1 MKDSGSREMKQAP
14 MIKEYP
20 YNNQG
25 LKELEEGESRE
36 ESKIISRYPTVYVV
50 NDKKKK
56 KIYSVYVGE
65 TNNIAKRTA
74 QHLHDDPK
82 SREDWRELLES
93 KTAKMYVIGHQH
105 FNKSMTLDIENQ
117 LMLYLSSVENVKA
130 LYNRRSNDQDEYYPV
145 NEVQDIFTQIW
156 TQLHQKNS
164 ELFPAMDVLKDLAIF
179 KASPFHK
186 LTHEQL
192 EAKNLIM
199 ERVNSSLDND
209 EEGQLIM
216 VTGEAGAGKT
226 VLLSNLFYDLVGYKK
241 YGHPLNVHIMVNHD
255 EQVKVYREIS
265 KKLGIDVNLVGKPTS
280 FINKGEK
287 ADVILVDEAHL
298 LWTQGKQSYQGT
310 NQLEDLRKLGK
321 VVVIIFDQHQVLRS
335 QQIVEAAQLQRMV
348 GEALKSDN
356 LIELKNQL
364 RIDANESTIQWVRD
378 LVDHQKVGKLQPD
391 SKYEIKVFDS
401 PKDLENAIQIK
412 NRSDLDSHYANGIS
426 RLVAT
431 FDWTFSTGSKPSD
444 GSLTWDVKIGDWRM
458 PWNNQLKTKQKRSV
472 SYRNLSWAERSETI
486 NEVGSTYTIQG
497 FDLNYAGVIIGPSV
511 KYRDGMIVFDPKAHA
526 NKDANQKR
534 TLQSGEKRSFAE
546 KLIRNE
552 LNVLLTRGVHGLYIY
567 AVDPEL
573 REALKKAMPHSGRFL
588 FIADDV

>member
-1 MKDSGSREMKQAP
+1 
-14 MIKEYP
+14 
-20 YNNQG
+20 
-25 LKELEEGESRE
+25 
-36 ESKIISRYPTVYVV
+36 
-50 NDKKKK
+50 
-56 KIYSVYVGE
+56 
-65 TNNIAKRTA
+65 
-74 QHLHDDPK
+74 
-82 SREDWRELLES
+82 
-93 KTAKMYVIGHQH
+93 MYVIGHQH

-573 REALKKAMPHSGRFL
+573 REALKKAMPH
-588 FIADDV
+588 

>member
-1 MKDSGSREMKQAP
+1 MKNNGSKEMKLDP

-82 SREDWRELLES
+82 SREDWRELSES

-164 ELFPAMDVLKDLAIF
+164 ELFPAMEVLKDLAIF

-335 QQIVEAAQLQRMV
+335 QQIVEAAQLQKMV

-364 RIDANESTIQWVRD
+364 RIDANESTIQWVRN
-378 LVDHQKVGKLQPD
+378 LVDHQKVGKLQSD

-426 RLVAT
+426 RLIAT
-431 FDWTFSTGSKPSD
+431 FDWTFSTGSKPAD
-444 GSLTWDVKIGDWRM
+444 GSPTWDVKIGDWRM

-573 REALKKAMPHSGRFL
+573 REALKKAMPH
-588 FIADDV
+588 

>member
-1 MKDSGSREMKQAP
+1 MKLDP

-82 SREDWRELLES
+82 SREDWRELSES

-117 LMLYLSSVENVKA
+117 LMLYLSSVENVNA

-241 YGHPLNVHIMVNHD
+241 YGHPLNVHIMANHD

-378 LVDHQKVGKLQPD
+378 LVDHQKVGKLQSD

-426 RLVAT
+426 RLIAT
-431 FDWTFSTGSKPSD
+431 FDWTFSTGSKPAD
-444 GSLTWDVKIGDWRM
+444 GSPTWDVKIGDWRM

-573 REALKKAMPHSGRFL
+573 REALKKAMPH
-588 FIADDV
+588 

>member
-1 MKDSGSREMKQAP
+1 MKQAP

-573 REALKKAMPHSGRFL
+573 RLCPYNWCKF
-588 FIADDV
+588 

>member
-1 MKDSGSREMKQAP
+1 MKQAP

-164 ELFPAMDVLKDLAIF
+164 ELFPAMYVLKDLAIF

-573 REALKKAMPHSGRFL
+573 REALKKAMPH
-588 FIADDV
+588 

>member
-1 MKDSGSREMKQAP
+1 MKLAP

-82 SREDWRELLES
+82 SREDWRELSES
-93 KTAKMYVIGHQH
+93 KTAKMYVVGHQH

-241 YGHPLNVHIMVNHD
+241 YGHPLNVHIMVNHN

-265 KKLGIDVNLVGKPTS
+265 KKLGINVNLVGKPTS

-573 REALKKAMPHSGRFL
+573 REALKKAMPH
-588 FIADDV
+588 

>member
-1 MKDSGSREMKQAP
+1 MKLAP

-255 EQVKVYREIS
+255 EQVTVYKQIA
-265 KKLGIDVNLVGKPTS
+265 KKLGILEKYGNVVDKPTT
-280 FINKGEK
+280 FINNHTEDNPV
-287 ADVILVDEAHL
+287 DVVFVDEGHL
-298 LWTQGKQSYQGT
+298 LLTQGKQSYKGKD
-310 NQLEDLRKLGK
+310 QLEDIIKRARVTVVMFDENQILTTEQFREAEELEKYRNKAREEDNYIILHEQLRMQANSAIVDWIDAFTKERILKKIPKADGYDIK
-321 VVVIIFDQHQVLRS
+321 IFNSPEELDLKIKEKAKKKKSSLSRVIATYDWEYSSIHEPKDRWLKYWEV
-335 QQIVEAAQLQRMV
+335 MV
-348 GEALKSDN
+348 GKWHKPWN
-356 LIELKNQL
+356 RELEKNF
-364 RIDANESTIQWVRD
+364 
-378 LVDHQKVGKLQPD
+378 
-391 SKYEIKVFDS
+391 SKEEK
-401 PKDLENAIQIK
+401 KQIK
-412 NRSDLDSHYANGIS
+412 GLA
-426 RLVAT
+426 
-431 FDWTFSTGSKPSD
+431 
-444 GSLTWDVKIGDWRM
+444 
-458 PWNNQLKTKQKRSV
+458 
-472 SYRNLSWAERSETI
+472 WAEQPQTI
-486 NEVGSTYTIQG
+486 DEVGSTYTIQG
-497 FDLNYAGVIIGPSV
+497 FDLNYAGVILGPSV
-511 KYRDGMIVFDPKAHA
+511 KYRNGEIIFDPTESHNHKATR
-526 NKDANQKR
+526 NR
-534 TLQSGEKRSFAE
+534 TLGDGSKQKFGEL
-546 KLIRNE
+546 LIQHEVR
-552 LNVLLTRGVHGLYIY
+552 VLMTRGVNGVYIY
-567 AVDPEL
+567 ACDEQL
-573 REALKKAMPHSGRFL
+573 REALNKAEG
-588 FIADDV
+588 

>member
-1 MKDSGSREMKQAP
+1 MKQAP

-401 PKDLENAIQIK
+401 PKDLENDIQIK

-534 TLQSGEKRSFAE
+534 TLQSGKKRSFAE

-573 REALKKAMPHSGRFL
+573 REALKKAMPH
-588 FIADDV
+588 

>member
-1 MKDSGSREMKQAP
+1 MKQAP

-335 QQIVEAAQLQRMV
+335 QQIVEAAQLQRMF

-573 REALKKAMPHSGRFL
+573 REALKKAMPH
-588 FIADDV
+588 

>member
-1 MKDSGSREMKQAP
+1 MKLGP

-82 SREDWRELLES
+82 SREDWRELSES

-192 EAKNLIM
+192 GAKNLIM

-431 FDWTFSTGSKPSD
+431 FDWTFSTESKPSD

-497 FDLNYAGVIIGPSV
+497 FDLNYVGVIIGPSV

-573 REALKKAMPHSGRFL
+573 REALKKAMPH
-588 FIADDV
+588 

>member
-1 MKDSGSREMKQAP
+1 MKLDP

-25 LKELEEGESRE
+25 LKELKEGESRE

-82 SREDWRELLES
+82 SREDWRELSES

-192 EAKNLIM
+192 GAKNLIM

-431 FDWTFSTGSKPSD
+431 FDWTFSTESKPSD

-497 FDLNYAGVIIGPSV
+497 FDLNYVGVIIGPSV

-573 REALKKAMPHSGRFL
+573 REALKKAMPH
-588 FIADDV
+588 

>member
-1 MKDSGSREMKQAP
+1 MKLAP

-65 TNNIAKRTA
+65 TNNITKRTA

-82 SREDWRELLES
+82 SREDWRELSES
-93 KTAKMYVIGHQH
+93 KTAKMYVVGHQH

-255 EQVKVYREIS
+255 EQVKVYKEIS

-287 ADVILVDEAHL
+287 AYVILVDEAHL
-298 LWTQGKQSYQGT
+298 LWTQGKQSYRGT

-321 VVVIIFDQHQVLRS
+321 VVVIIYDQHQVLRS

-364 RIDANESTIQWVRD
+364 RIDANESTIQWVCD

-573 REALKKAMPHSGRFL
+573 REALKKAMPH
-588 FIADDV
+588 

>member
-1 MKDSGSREMKQAP
+1 MKQAP

-472 SYRNLSWAERSETI
+472 SYQNLSWAERSETI

-573 REALKKAMPHSGRFL
+573 REALKKAMPH
-588 FIADDV
+588 

>member
-1 MKDSGSREMKQAP
+1 MKLDP

-82 SREDWRELLES
+82 SREDWRELSES

-156 TQLHQKNS
+156 TQLNQKNS

-199 ERVNSSLDND
+199 GRVNSSLDND

-335 QQIVEAAQLQRMV
+335 QQIVEAAQLQKMV

-378 LVDHQKVGKLQPD
+378 LVDHQKVGKLQSD

-412 NRSDLDSHYANGIS
+412 NRSDLDSHYVNGIS
-426 RLVAT
+426 RLIAT
-431 FDWTFSTGSKPSD
+431 FDWTFSTGSKPAD
-444 GSLTWDVKIGDWRM
+444 GSPTWDVKIGDWRM

-573 REALKKAMPHSGRFL
+573 REALKKAMPH
-588 FIADDV
+588 

>member
-1 MKDSGSREMKQAP
+1 MKDNGSREMKLAP

-82 SREDWRELLES
+82 SREDWRELSES
-93 KTAKMYVIGHQH
+93 KTAKMYVVGHQH

-241 YGHPLNVHIMVNHD
+241 YGHPLNVHIMVNHN

-265 KKLGIDVNLVGKPTS
+265 KKLGINVNLVGKPTS

-497 FDLNYAGVIIGPSV
+497 FDLNYAGVIIGSSV

-573 REALKKAMPHSGRFL
+573 REALKKAMPH
-588 FIADDV
+588 

>member
-1 MKDSGSREMKQAP
+1 MKQAP

-216 VTGEAGAGKT
+216 VTGVAGAGKT

-356 LIELKNQL
+356 LTELKNQL

-573 REALKKAMPHSGRFL
+573 REALKKAMPH
-588 FIADDV
+588 

>member
-1 MKDSGSREMKQAP
+1 MKQAP

-335 QQIVEAAQLQRMV
+335 QKIVEAAQLQRMV

-573 REALKKAMPHSGRFL
+573 REALKKAMPH
-588 FIADDV
+588 

>member
-1 MKDSGSREMKQAP
+1 MKQAP

-298 LWTQGKQSYQGT
+298 LWIQGKQSYQGT

-573 REALKKAMPHSGRFL
+573 REALKKAMPH
-588 FIADDV
+588 

>member
-1 MKDSGSREMKQAP
+1 MKDNGSIEMKLAP

-65 TNNIAKRTA
+65 TNNITKRTA

-82 SREDWRELLES
+82 SREDWRELSES
-93 KTAKMYVIGHQH
+93 KTAKMYVVGHQH

-255 EQVKVYREIS
+255 EQVKVYKEIS

-298 LWTQGKQSYQGT
+298 LWTQGKQSYRGT

-321 VVVIIFDQHQVLRS
+321 VVVIIYDQHQVLRS

-364 RIDANESTIQWVRD
+364 RIDANESTIQWVCD

-573 REALKKAMPHSGRFL
+573 REALKKAMPH
-588 FIADDV
+588 

>member
-1 MKDSGSREMKQAP
+1 MKLAP

-82 SREDWRELLES
+82 SREDWRELSES
-93 KTAKMYVIGHQH
+93 KTAKMYVVGHQH

-192 EAKNLIM
+192 EAKNIIM

-255 EQVKVYREIS
+255 EQVKVYKEIS

-298 LWTQGKQSYQGT
+298 LWTQGKQSYRGT

-321 VVVIIFDQHQVLRS
+321 VVVIIYDQHQVLRS
-335 QQIVEAAQLQRMV
+335 QQIVEAAQLQKMV

-401 PKDLENAIQIK
+401 PKDLENDIQIK

-426 RLVAT
+426 RLIAT
-431 FDWTFSTGSKPSD
+431 FDWSFSGKSKPAD
-444 GSLTWDVKIGDWRM
+444 GSPTWDVKIGDWRM

-497 FDLNYAGVIIGPSV
+497 FDLNYAGVIIGSSV

-573 REALKKAMPHSGRFL
+573 REALKKAMPH
-588 FIADDV
+588 

>member
-1 MKDSGSREMKQAP
+1 MKDNGSKEMKLDP

-82 SREDWRELLES
+82 SREDWRELSES

-117 LMLYLSSVENVKA
+117 LMLYLSSVENVNA

-378 LVDHQKVGKLQPD
+378 LVDHQKVGKLQSD

-426 RLVAT
+426 RLIAT
-431 FDWTFSTGSKPSD
+431 FDWTFSTGSKPAD
-444 GSLTWDVKIGDWRM
+444 GSPTWDVKIGDWRM

-573 REALKKAMPHSGRFL
+573 REALKKAMPH
-588 FIADDV
+588 

>member
-1 MKDSGSREMKQAP
+1 MKDNGSKEMKLDP

-82 SREDWRELLES
+82 SREDWRELSES

-255 EQVKVYREIS
+255 EQVKVYKEIS

-444 GSLTWDVKIGDWRM
+444 GSPTWDVKIGDWRT

-511 KYRDGMIVFDPKAHA
+511 KYRNGMIVFDPKAHA

-573 REALKKAMPHSGRFL
+573 REALKKAMPH
-588 FIADDV
+588 

>member
-1 MKDSGSREMKQAP
+1 MKDNGSREMKLAP

-82 SREDWRELLES
+82 SREDWRELSES

-265 KKLGIDVNLVGKPTS
+265 KKLGINVNLVGKPTS

-335 QQIVEAAQLQRMV
+335 QQIVETAQLQRMV

-378 LVDHQKVGKLQPD
+378 LVDHQKVGELQPD

-573 REALKKAMPHSGRFL
+573 REALKKAMPH
-588 FIADDV
+588 

>member
-1 MKDSGSREMKQAP
+1 MKDNGSIEMKLAP

-65 TNNIAKRTA
+65 TNNITKRTA

-82 SREDWRELLES
+82 SREDWRELSES
-93 KTAKMYVIGHQH
+93 KTAKMYVVGHQH

-255 EQVKVYREIS
+255 EQVKVYKEIS

-298 LWTQGKQSYQGT
+298 LWTQGKQSYRGT

-321 VVVIIFDQHQVLRS
+321 VVVIIYDQHQVLRS

-364 RIDANESTIQWVRD
+364 RIDANESTIQWVCD
-378 LVDHQKVGKLQPD
+378 LVDYQKVGKLQPD

-573 REALKKAMPHSGRFL
+573 REALKKAMPH
-588 FIADDV
+588 

>member
-1 MKDSGSREMKQAP
+1 MKLAP

-82 SREDWRELLES
+82 SREDWRELSES

-378 LVDHQKVGKLQPD
+378 LVDRQKVGKLQPD

-444 GSLTWDVKIGDWRM
+444 GSPTWDVKIGDWRM

-511 KYRDGMIVFDPKAHA
+511 KYRNGMIVFDPKAHA

-573 REALKKAMPHSGRFL
+573 REALKKAMPH
-588 FIADDV
+588 

>member
-1 MKDSGSREMKQAP
+1 MKLAP

-82 SREDWRELLES
+82 SREDWRELSES

-145 NEVQDIFTQIW
+145 NEVRDIFTQIW

-241 YGHPLNVHIMVNHD
+241 YGHPLNVHIMVNHN

-335 QQIVEAAQLQRMV
+335 QQIVETAQLQRMV

-356 LIELKNQL
+356 LIELKHQL

-573 REALKKAMPHSGRFL
+573 REALKKAMPH
-588 FIADDV
+588 

>member
-1 MKDSGSREMKQAP
+1 MKLAP

-356 LIELKNQL
+356 LIELKHQL

-573 REALKKAMPHSGRFL
+573 REALKKAMPH
-588 FIADDV
+588 

>member
-1 MKDSGSREMKQAP
+1 MKLAP
-14 MIKEYP
+14 MIKEYS

-82 SREDWRELLES
+82 SREDWRELSES
-93 KTAKMYVIGHQH
+93 KTAKMYVVGHQH

-241 YGHPLNVHIMVNHD
+241 YGHPLNVHIMVNHN

-265 KKLGIDVNLVGKPTS
+265 KKLGINVNLVGKPTS

-573 REALKKAMPHSGRFL
+573 REALKKAMPH
-588 FIADDV
+588 

>member
-1 MKDSGSREMKQAP
+1 MKLAP

-82 SREDWRELLES
+82 SREDWRELSES

-130 LYNRRSNDQDEYYPV
+130 LYNRRSNDQDKYYPV

-255 EQVKVYREIS
+255 EQVKVYKEIS

-280 FINKGEK
+280 FINKGER

-444 GSLTWDVKIGDWRM
+444 GSPTWDVKIGDWRI

-511 KYRDGMIVFDPKAHA
+511 KYRNGMIVFDPKAHA

-573 REALKKAMPHSGRFL
+573 REALKKAMPH
-588 FIADDV
+588 

>member
-1 MKDSGSREMKQAP
+1 MKLAP

-65 TNNIAKRTA
+65 TNNITKRTA

-82 SREDWRELLES
+82 SREDWRELSES
-93 KTAKMYVIGHQH
+93 KTAKMYVVGHQH

-241 YGHPLNVHIMVNHD
+241 YGHPLNVHIMVNHN

-265 KKLGIDVNLVGKPTS
+265 KKLGINVNLVGKPTS

-321 VVVIIFDQHQVLRS
+321 VVVIIYDQHQVLRS

-364 RIDANESTIQWVRD
+364 RIDANESTIQWVCD

-573 REALKKAMPHSGRFL
+573 REALKKAMPH
-588 FIADDV
+588 

>member
-1 MKDSGSREMKQAP
+1 MKDNGSREMKLAP

-36 ESKIISRYPTVYVV
+36 ESKIVSRYPTVYVV

-82 SREDWRELLES
+82 SREDWRELSES
-93 KTAKMYVIGHQH
+93 KTAKMYVIGHQN

-145 NEVQDIFTQIW
+145 NEVRDIFTQIW

-241 YGHPLNVHIMVNHD
+241 YGHPLNVHIMVNHN

-265 KKLGIDVNLVGKPTS
+265 KKLGINVNLVGKPTS

-356 LIELKNQL
+356 LIELKHQL

-458 PWNNQLKTKQKRSV
+458 SWNNQLKTKQKRSV

-573 REALKKAMPHSGRFL
+573 REALKKAMPH
-588 FIADDV
+588 

>member
-1 MKDSGSREMKQAP
+1 MKLAP

-82 SREDWRELLES
+82 SREDWRELSES

-130 LYNRRSNDQDEYYPV
+130 LYNWRSNDQDEYYPV

-164 ELFPAMDVLKDLAIF
+164 ELFPTMDVLKDLAIF

-364 RIDANESTIQWVRD
+364 RIDANKSTIQWVRD

-391 SKYEIKVFDS
+391 NKYEIKVFDS

-511 KYRDGMIVFDPKAHA
+511 RYRDGMIVFDPKAHA

-573 REALKKAMPHSGRFL
+573 REALKKAMPH
-588 FIADDV
+588 

>member
-1 MKDSGSREMKQAP
+1 MKDNGSREMKLAP

-82 SREDWRELLES
+82 SREDWRELSES

-164 ELFPAMDVLKDLAIF
+164 ELFPTMDVLKDLAIF

-186 LTHEQL
+186 LTHEQW

-364 RIDANESTIQWVRD
+364 RIDANKSTIQWVRD

-391 SKYEIKVFDS
+391 NKYEIKVFDS

-511 KYRDGMIVFDPKAHA
+511 RYRDGMIVFDPKAHA

-573 REALKKAMPHSGRFL
+573 REALKKAMPH
-588 FIADDV
+588 

>member
-1 MKDSGSREMKQAP
+1 MKLAP

-65 TNNIAKRTA
+65 TNNITKRTA

-82 SREDWRELLES
+82 SREDWRELSES
-93 KTAKMYVIGHQH
+93 KTAKMYVVGHQH

-216 VTGEAGAGKT
+216 VTGEAGACKT

-255 EQVKVYREIS
+255 EQVKVYKEIS

-298 LWTQGKQSYQGT
+298 LWTQGKQSYRGT

-321 VVVIIFDQHQVLRS
+321 VVVIIYDQHQVLRS

-364 RIDANESTIQWVRD
+364 RIDANESTIQWVCD

-573 REALKKAMPHSGRFL
+573 REALKKAMPH
-588 FIADDV
+588 

>member
-1 MKDSGSREMKQAP
+1 MKLAP

-82 SREDWRELLES
+82 SREDWRELSES
-93 KTAKMYVIGHQH
+93 KTAKMYVVGHQH

-241 YGHPLNVHIMVNHD
+241 YGHPLNVHIMVNHN

-265 KKLGIDVNLVGKPTS
+265 KKLGINVNLVGKPTS

-391 SKYEIKVFDS
+391 SKYEIKVFYS

-497 FDLNYAGVIIGPSV
+497 FDLNYAGVIIGSSV

-567 AVDPEL
+567 ADGV
-573 REALKKAMPHSGRFL
+573 
-588 FIADDV
+588 

>member
-1 MKDSGSREMKQAP
+1 MKLAP

-82 SREDWRELLES
+82 SREDWRELSES

-164 ELFPAMDVLKDLAIF
+164 ELFPTMDVLKDLAIF

-216 VTGEAGAGKT
+216 VTGEAGAVKT

-364 RIDANESTIQWVRD
+364 RIDANKSTIQWVRD

-391 SKYEIKVFDS
+391 NKYEIKVFDS

-511 KYRDGMIVFDPKAHA
+511 RYRDGMIVFDPKAHA

-573 REALKKAMPHSGRFL
+573 REALKKAMPH
-588 FIADDV
+588 

>member
-1 MKDSGSREMKQAP
+1 MKDNGSKEMKLAP

-82 SREDWRELLES
+82 SREDWRKLSES
-93 KTAKMYVIGHQH
+93 KTAKMYVVGHQH

-241 YGHPLNVHIMVNHD
+241 YGHPLNVHIMVNHN
-255 EQVKVYREIS
+255 EQVKVYRKIS

-431 FDWTFSTGSKPSD
+431 FDWTFSTRSKPSD

-573 REALKKAMPHSGRFL
+573 REALKKAMPH
-588 FIADDV
+588 

>member
-1 MKDSGSREMKQAP
+1 MKQAP

-511 KYRDGMIVFDPKAHA
+511 KYRDGIIVFDPKAHA

-573 REALKKAMPHSGRFL
+573 REALKKAIPH
-588 FIADDV
+588 

>member
-1 MKDSGSREMKQAP
+1 MKQAP

-552 LNVLLTRGVHGLYIY
+552 LNVLLTRGVNGLYIY

-573 REALKKAMPHSGRFL
+573 REALKKAMPH
-588 FIADDV
+588 

>member
-1 MKDSGSREMKQAP
+1 MKLAP

-65 TNNIAKRTA
+65 TNNITKRTA

-82 SREDWRELLES
+82 SREDWRELSES
-93 KTAKMYVIGHQH
+93 KTAKMYVVGHQH

-130 LYNRRSNDQDEYYPV
+130 LYNRRSNDQDEHYPV

-255 EQVKVYREIS
+255 EQVKVYKEIS

-298 LWTQGKQSYQGT
+298 LWTQGKQSYRGT

-321 VVVIIFDQHQVLRS
+321 VVVIIYDQHQVLRS

-364 RIDANESTIQWVRD
+364 RIDANESTIQWVCD

-573 REALKKAMPHSGRFL
+573 REALKKAMPH
-588 FIADDV
+588 